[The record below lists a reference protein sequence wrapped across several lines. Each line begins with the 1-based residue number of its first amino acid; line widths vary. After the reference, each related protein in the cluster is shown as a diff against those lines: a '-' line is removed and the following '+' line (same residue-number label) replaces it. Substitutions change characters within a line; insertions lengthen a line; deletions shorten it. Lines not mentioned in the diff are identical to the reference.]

1 MKEAERV
8 RQDKRQF
15 VKAASTFQIRDWSPK
30 TKPIHYYRRLAEE
43 HMKIDTQ
50 RSKRWFSDLTNL
62 ELDNLAELVTG
73 SSSFKI
79 NAKYTAHRALRCAPP
94 SALYPRPLLHP
105 STPRHPPLQIEGVD
119 LAWPWEENVGNHL

>member
-1 MKEAERV
+1 MVCGYALAQGESSNAVKEAERV

-15 VKAASTFQIRDWSPK
+15 VKAAATFQIRDWSNT

-43 HMKIDTQ
+43 HMNIDTQ

-73 SSSFKI
+73 SATFKI
-79 NAKYTAHRALRCAPP
+79 DAKYTARRALRC
-94 SALYPRPLLHP
+94 
-105 STPRHPPLQIEGVD
+105 
-119 LAWPWEENVGNHL
+119 VGTSSCP